1 MACRHERQHKSRQ
14 AHSLLRDLIKMRSR
28 NKVITKTTWITVS
41 SIIGKDAN
49 KVGLLFVQDIRLGFC
64 DMLWLH

>member
-1 MACRHERQHKSRQ
+1 
-14 AHSLLRDLIKMRSR
+14 MRSR